1 MRTTRTTRLL
11 VLLAVGAILVTAC
24 GQSTTP
30 SAPSG
35 SQEPGSSAAPGST
48 VPEPTAAQ
56 TFSVPSFS
64 PADLR
69 WYCCLG
75 TGEDPTQ
82 KPTEDKVAA
91 GFADKYPGSSMKFE
105 VVTYDD
111 AVATLSTQLAA
122 NAPDIVGP
130 VGIGGLGSFKGQWVD
145 LGPYLTDSNYD
156 MSVYD
161 PKTVEF
167 FQQDGVQVGV
177 PFDLYPS
184 MLWYKKEF
192 FDEIDLTEPPHEW
205 GATYTMPDGS
215 EVDWS
220 YDTLRQVAMLLTVD
234 KNGKDATDP
243 AFDSNNIVQF
253 GFEPQRDDLRQTGA
267 YFGAG
272 SLVGED
278 GKTVVIPDA
287 WEAAWKFMY
296 DGIWKDHFIMT
307 EAQFNDAKVGGGDQA
322 FFGGHVA
329 MANNFLWTSYG
340 VTGDE
345 AVVKDWNLA
354 AIPSYN
360 GTTTSP
366 LNADTFSIL
375 KNSKNPDAAF
385 AGMAYLHQDSADEL
399 LPIYGGIP
407 AVTSQ
412 QDPFFQGLEN
422 AEGYPEGVD
431 WKVAKDA
438 IQYADIPNFE
448 DYMPKYNETLAVL
461 SKYRSRWTT
470 TPGLDMDQE
479 IEKLRAE
486 IQAKWD
492 AA

>member
-1 MRTTRTTRLL
+1 MNRRHRLL
-11 VLLAVGAILVTAC
+11 PILATVLLVASACSTSSPSGAPGTTNPTA
-24 GQSTTP
+24 GAPGTTAPEP
-30 SAPSG
+30 SA
-35 SQEPGSSAAPGST
+35 
-48 VPEPTAAQ
+48 VQ
-56 TFSVPSFS
+56 TFAIPSFS
-64 PADLR
+64 PAALR

-91 GFADKYPGSSMKFE
+91 GFADKHPGSSMKLE

-111 AVATLSTQLAA
+111 AVATLSTQIGP
-122 NAPDIVGP
+122 NPPDIAGP
-130 VGIGGLGSFKGQWVD
+130 VGIAGLASFKGQWLD
-145 LGPYLTDSNYD
+145 LAPYLEKSNYD
-156 MSVYD
+156 MSIYD

-167 FQQDGVQVGV
+167 FKQDGAQVGV

-192 FDEIDLTEPPHEW
+192 FTEIDLAEPPHEW
-205 GATYTMPDGS
+205 GAKYTMPDGS
-215 EVDWS
+215 QVDWS

-243 AFDSNNIVQF
+243 AFDPAHIVQF

-272 SLVGED
+272 SLVGDD
-278 GKTVVIPDA
+278 GKTVVIPEA
-287 WEAAWKFMY
+287 WKAAWKFMY

-307 EAQFNDAKVGGGDQA
+307 ESQFNDAKIGGGDQA

-360 GTTTSP
+360 GTVTSP
-366 LNADTFSIL
+366 LNADTFSII

-385 AGMAYLHQDSADEL
+385 AGMVYLHQDSADEL

-407 AVTSQ
+407 AVTSH
-412 QDPFFQGLEN
+412 QDAFFQGL
-422 AEGYPEGVD
+422 ATTAGYPAGVD

-438 IQYADIPNFE
+438 IQYADVPNFE
-448 DYMPKYNETLAVL
+448 GYMPKYNETLNIL
-461 SKYRSRWTT
+461 QKYRSRWTT

-492 AA
+492 AS

>member
-1 MRTTRTTRLL
+1 M
-11 VLLAVGAILVTAC
+11 
-24 GQSTTP
+24 
-30 SAPSG
+30 
-35 SQEPGSSAAPGST
+35 
-48 VPEPTAAQ
+48 
-56 TFSVPSFS
+56 
-64 PADLR
+64 
-69 WYCCLG
+69 
-75 TGEDPTQ
+75 
-82 KPTEDKVAA
+82 
-91 GFADKYPGSSMKFE
+91 
-105 VVTYDD
+105 
-111 AVATLSTQLAA
+111 
-122 NAPDIVGP
+122 
-130 VGIGGLGSFKGQWVD
+130 
-145 LGPYLTDSNYD
+145 
-156 MSVYD
+156 YD

-167 FQQDGVQVGV
+167 FKEDGVQVGV

-192 FDEIDLTEPPHEW
+192 FDEIGLAEPPHEW
-205 GATYTMPDGS
+205 GAKYTMPDGT

-243 AFDSNNIVQF
+243 AFDPTNIVQF

-278 GKTVVIPDA
+278 GKTVVIPEA
-287 WEAAWKFMY
+287 WKAAWKFMY

-385 AGMAYLHQDSADEL
+385 AGMAYLHQDSAEEL

-412 QDPFFQGLEN
+412 QDAFFAGLEN

-448 DYMPKYNETLAVL
+448 GYMPKYNETLDVL
-461 SKYRSRWTT
+461 EKYRSPLDDHAG
-470 TPGLDMDQE
+470 PGHGPGDREAPGRDPGEVGRRVAL
-479 IEKLRAE
+479 
-486 IQAKWD
+486 
-492 AA
+492 